1 MKISTQIPVLLS
13 MLLLGCTSTT
23 QAAQNS
29 VPQPAIVTPS
39 ASPVAMA
46 KTDAKPDVQS
56 GDKSDAKPDTKPGVQ
71 SGDKLDRVTITPKT
85 ATFTWR
91 RPDSDPNSTSRSDVK
106 KAKLRYPT
114 VTGLVDS
121 GLQDKIQTSID
132 LKRAFG
138 KSITEMEADFQEN
151 HWIAKM
157 DYEVNYNDRGVLS
170 LTYNGYGVG
179 AYSSNFVRYQ
189 SVNLRN
195 GEILRPHDLFTVE
208 GLGSIALMVDR
219 QLQQAIQTKV
229 AELDKDDNAKDIDRA
244 IFRAHRFR
252 IKHLNDFTVTPEGV
266 IFHYRFGF
274 PHVILA
280 AEPKGDFLIPHAQLK
295 SYLRNNSPIAGME

>member
-1 MKISTQIPVLLS
+1 MKISTQIPIFFS

-23 QAAQNS
+23 QAAQDSAQNS
-29 VPQPAIVTPS
+29 AAKPAIVTPS
-39 ASPVAMA
+39 VTSPASPAVVA
-46 KTDAKPDVQS
+46 KTEAKPES
-56 GDKSDAKPDTKPGVQ
+56 KPEAKPETQ
-71 SGDKLDRVTITPKT
+71 SDNTLDRVTITPKT

-91 RPDSDPNSTSRSDVK
+91 RPDSDPKSTSRSDVK
-106 KAKLRYPT
+106 NANLRYPT
-114 VTGLVDS
+114 VTGLADTVI
-121 GLQDKIQTSID
+121 QRKIQTSID
-132 LKRAFG
+132 LKSAFG
-138 KSITEMEADFQEN
+138 KSITEMEAEFQEN
-151 HWIAKM
+151 HWMEKM
-157 DYEVNYNDRGVLS
+157 DYEVNYNDRGILS

-179 AYSSNFVRYQ
+179 AYPSGFVRYR

-195 GEILRPHDLFTVE
+195 GEVLRPHDLLTVE
-208 GLGSIALMVDR
+208 GLGAVALMVDR

-295 SYLRNNSPIAGME
+295 SYLRANSPIAGLE